1 MKEMATTA
9 TQTHEGIV
17 SQTGAMLMRITFR
30 ISLVM
35 TVGIIALFGLWA
47 VAALMGGAV
56 AAGGPLGLVKGWF
69 SAVLGF

>member
-9 TQTHEGIV
+9 TQTHEGIA
-17 SQTGAMLMRITFR
+17 SQTGALLMRITFR
-30 ISLVM
+30 VSLVM

>member
-17 SQTGAMLMRITFR
+17 SQSGALLMRITFR
-30 ISLVM
+30 ISLVL

>member
-9 TQTHEGIV
+9 TQTHEGVV
-17 SQTGAMLMRITFR
+17 SETGALLLRIAFR
-30 ISLVM
+30 VSFIM
-35 TVGIIALFGLWA
+35 TVGIVALFGLWA
-47 VAALMGGAV
+47 VASLMGGAV